1 MQVNVT
7 YCWFLKIYLHYTIQK
22 CVVCKIDWLID
33 WLILNKTLK
42 LTKAVFI

>member
-22 CVVCKIDWLID
+22 NLVGIGKIDWLID
-33 WLILNKTLK
+33 W
-42 LTKAVFI
+42 F

>member
-22 CVVCKIDWLID
+22 CVVCKIDWLI
-33 WLILNKTLK
+33 LNKTLK